1 LISKKV
7 VIHLTARRTMNW
19 LAAIALI
26 GILICSAMLVERGN
40 GIQSAA
46 ASQSEIRADRPIT
59 SLRDLNN
66 AFVELAETVNP
77 TVVTVFTEKV
87 LRVRQSPYQFFDHPF
102 NDFFGEFFQQPRAP
116 QGREREYRQQGL
128 GSGVVVSPDGHIIT
142 NNHVIAGADTINVRF
157 LDGETLPAEVVGADE
172 KTDIAVLRVDADN
185 LASIKIGD
193 SDDLRVGEMVL
204 AIGSPLSPNL
214 AHSVTSGIVSAKG
227 RSNVGLADYEDFI
240 QTDAAINPGNS
251 GGALINLDGE
261 LIGINTA
268 IASRSGGYQGIGFA
282 VPSNMASRIMNS
294 LIEHGTVVR
303 GWLGIYI
310 QNIDE
315 TLAAAMELEGD
326 DGALVADVTEDGPA
340 EKAGV
345 KQGDI
350 IVALD
355 GKEIENSTQLRNE
368 VAVRQP
374 GSKTILEILRDGKKK
389 RITVTLAELPT
400 DEVAEDVG
408 ERLEEQFGFTVVPF
422 DAELATKYR
431 LNRSLDGVVV
441 TSVAVGGPAE
451 RAGLRE
457 GDLIVEINRSPTKDL
472 DQFNEQ
478 VRNLKKGNTFL
489 LRVVR
494 ANRSFYVGF
503 RL

>member
-1 LISKKV
+1 MVIRRLLAWLTV
-7 VIHLTARRTMNW
+7 VV
-19 LAAIALI
+19 LAAIAISTGLFFDSTDLFFEKNR
-26 GILICSAMLVERGN
+26 GISP
-40 GIQSAA
+40 AA
-46 ASQSEIRADRPIT
+46 ALPENGHADRPIT
-59 SLRDLNN
+59 SLRELNE
-66 AFVELAETVNP
+66 AFVELAATVNP

-87 LRVRQSPYQFFDHPF
+87 LRVRQSPFMFFNHPF
-102 NDFFGEFFQQPRAP
+102 EDFFGEFFQRPRAP
-116 QGREREYRQQGL
+116 EEREYRQHGL
-128 GSGVVVSPDGHIIT
+128 GSGVVVSQDGYIIT

-157 LDGETLPAEVVGADE
+157 IDGKTLPAKIIGADE
-172 KTDIAVLRVDADN
+172 KTDIAVLKVAADN
-185 LASIKIGD
+185 LARIRIGD
-193 SDDLRVGEMVL
+193 SDRLRVGEMVL

-303 GWLGIYI
+303 GWIGIYI
-310 QNIDE
+310 QDIDE
-315 TLAAAMELEGD
+315 TLAAAMDLEGR

-340 EKAGV
+340 ARAGIER
-345 KQGDI
+345 GDI
-350 IVALD
+350 VVSMDSERIRS
-355 GKEIENSTQLRNE
+355 STQLRNE
-368 VAVRQP
+368 VASKEP
-374 GSKTILEILRDGKKK
+374 GSKTTLEILRDGHEK
-389 RITVTLAELPT
+389 RFTVTLDELPS
-400 DEVAEDVG
+400 DEVAADV
-408 ERLEEQFGFTVVPF
+408 EQRLEEQFGFTVVPF

-441 TSVAVGGPAE
+441 TSVVAGGPAE
-451 RAGLRE
+451 RAGMRE
-457 GDLIVEINRSPTKDL
+457 GDLIVEINRAPTKDL
-472 DQFNEQ
+472 EQFNEQ
-478 VRNLKKGNTFL
+478 VRNLKKGSTFL

-494 ANRSFYVGF
+494 KNRSFFTGF

>member
-1 LISKKV
+1 
-7 VIHLTARRTMNW
+7 LT
-19 LAAIALI
+19 AIALI
-26 GILICSAMLVERGN
+26 GILICSLTLVEKGG
-40 GIQSAA
+40 GIHPAV
-46 ASQSEIRADRPIT
+46 ASQSEDRTDRPIT

-87 LRVRQSPYQFFDHPF
+87 LRVRQSPSLFFDHPF
-102 NDFFGEFFQQPRAP
+102 NDFFGEFFQRPRAP

-157 LDGETLPAEVVGADE
+157 IDGETLPAEVVGADE

-193 SDDLRVGEMVL
+193 SDQLRVGEMVL

-261 LIGINTA
+261 LVGINTA

-282 VPSNMASRIMNS
+282 VPSNTASRIMNS

-310 QNIDE
+310 QDIDE
-315 TLAAAMELEGD
+315 TLAAAMDLERRE
-326 DGALVADVTEDGPA
+326 GALVADVTEGGPA
-340 EKAGV
+340 ESSGIM
-345 KQGDI
+345 QGDI
-350 IVALD
+350 VVSMD
-355 GKEIENSTQLRNE
+355 GEKIENSTQLRNE
-368 VAVRQP
+368 VAARQP
-374 GSKTILEILRDGKKK
+374 GSKTTLEILRDGTKK

-408 ERLEEQFGFTVVPF
+408 DRLEEQFGFTVVPF
-422 DAELATKYR
+422 DDELATKYR

-441 TSVAVGGPAE
+441 TSVTAEGPAE

-457 GDLIVEINRSPTKDL
+457 GDLIVEINRSPTEDL
-472 DQFNEQ
+472 EQFNEQ
-478 VRNLKKGNTFL
+478 VRNLKKGSTFL

-494 ANRSFYVGF
+494 MNRSFFVGF